1 MQNAAYGIF
10 RKGKIIFN
18 EPVTAPDESN
28 VIVVFLDKQK
38 RVSAQNNNRLL
49 NIFETL
55 GAWEDSKDTE
65 TIIAEIENSRVSQTA
80 DIAL

>member
-10 RKGKIIFN
+10 KQGQIIFN
-18 EPVTAPDESN
+18 EPVVVPDDSN
-28 VIVVFLDKQK
+28 VIVVFLDKQ
-38 RVSAQNNNRLL
+38 SNIPLQNRDSLL

-65 TIIAEIENSRVSQTA
+65 TIIADIESARMSRTSDVV
-80 DIAL
+80 I